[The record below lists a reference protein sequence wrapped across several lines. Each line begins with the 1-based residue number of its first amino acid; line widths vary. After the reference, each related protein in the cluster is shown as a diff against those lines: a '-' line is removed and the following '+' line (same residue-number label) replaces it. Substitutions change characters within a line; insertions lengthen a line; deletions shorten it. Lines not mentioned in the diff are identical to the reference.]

1 MPSDFEKQLYGFH
14 YDREERLKKM
24 PPGYQP
30 DKFKEKGFFKKKHFN
45 IIVANLI
52 LVLIL
57 FPILTIYT
65 RTTANRKSTADFN
78 FLLNGYIFDNNMLI
92 SLTIQKKQD
101 STIDD
106 TPLPFE
112 ATIFL
117 SDDKEFYK
125 KFFDIMPVSS
135 DKEVVLRTSIPITDY
150 KTYKNT
156 IIHANIIYSDQSIS
170 LKSKIKNEK

>member
-1 MPSDFEKQLYGFH
+1 MPNDIEKQLYDFH

-65 RTTANRKSTADFN
+65 RTTANRKFTADFN
-78 FLLNGYIFDNNMLI
+78 FLLNGYIFDNNKLI

-101 STIDD
+101 STIDE
-106 TPLPFE
+106 TPIPFE
-112 ATIFL
+112 TIITL
-117 SDDKEFYK
+117 SDDKDFYK

-135 DKEVVLRTSIPITDY
+135 DKEVVLRTSIPITDN
-150 KTYKNT
+150 KIHQNS
-156 IIHANIIYSDQSIS
+156 IIHANITYSDQSIS
-170 LKSKIKNEK
+170 LKSKLKNEK